1 MAAGGCCWSHHYICK
16 IRCSLVLTC
25 VLRCLKCASRSR
37 ALGHLYCLDD
47 TTIGVSRGVARLHLA
62 YVDRTGASRKLWV
75 GAGAA
80 GARLPALAGEVT
92 ILRDAAQVGGSS
104 FMCVRNPNGIG
115 KPRLTVWRADSV
127 SSIGNSGSDCGS
139 DCVPSLALLSIQSR
153 TGCTEDRK

>member
-1 MAAGGCCWSHHYICK
+1 MN
-16 IRCSLVLTC
+16 
-25 VLRCLKCASRSR
+25 
-37 ALGHLYCLDD
+37 
-47 TTIGVSRGVARLHLA
+47 
-62 YVDRTGASRKLWV
+62 
-75 GAGAA
+75 
-80 GARLPALAGEVT
+80 

-153 TGCTEDRK
+153 TGCTEDRKYFGSVCVTSLGSKKVVQVWRTFDAKSNNFQNIAYNNKEAGYFIFTPCGNFINAP